1 MGGVEAEAVVGAGG
15 AGAVASCASSFSWAP
30 TQVYTHVNVHMST

>member
-1 MGGVEAEAVVGAGG
+1 MGGVEAEAVVGA
-15 AGAVASCASSFSWAP
+15 VASRASSFSWAP